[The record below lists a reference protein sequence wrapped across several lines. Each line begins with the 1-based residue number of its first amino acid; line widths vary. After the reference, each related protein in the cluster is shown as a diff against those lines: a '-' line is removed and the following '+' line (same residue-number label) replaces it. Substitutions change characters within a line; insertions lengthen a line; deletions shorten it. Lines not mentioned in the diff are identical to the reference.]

1 MIPVFN
7 ISKQHSQIRAE
18 LVKAMEN
25 VLDSGWY
32 ILGKEVEAFEKEFAE
47 FTGTSHAVGV
57 ASGTDA
63 LYISLKA
70 LDIGPGDEVI
80 TVSHTAVATVAAIVQ
95 TGAKPVFVDICE
107 ESYTMDPSQLPA
119 AISARTK
126 AIIPVHLYGQAAD
139 MDPILAIADS
149 RGISVVE
156 DCAQAHGALYKGKKV
171 GSLGLMG
178 AFSFYPTKNLGSMG
192 DGGIIVTFDESIAR
206 KIRLLRQYGWQD
218 RHISTLSGIN
228 SRLDEIQA
236 AILRIKLKYLDTW
249 NQKRRALAELYGRH
263 ISHVTK
269 PAELSERKHV
279 YHLYVIATPR
289 RKDLMDHLKSRGIG
303 TAIHYEFPVHLQ
315 GAYRKLILYE
325 KLPVT
330 EKVCS
335 QIISL
340 PMYPELT
347 AEDIKEISNS
357 INEFFW
363 CKDGHKIQ

>member
-1 MIPVFN
+1 MIPVFD
-7 ISKQHSQIRAE
+7 IRKQHGQIRQE
-18 LVKAMEN
+18 LVKAMEK

-32 ILGKEVEAFEKEFAE
+32 ILGKEVETFEEEFSAFV
-47 FTGTSHAVGV
+47 GTSHAVGV

-63 LYISLKA
+63 LYLALKA

-95 TGAKPVFVDICE
+95 TGATPVLVDICE

-119 AISARTK
+119 AISPRTK

-139 MDPILAIADS
+139 MDNILAIAEN
-149 RGISVVE
+149 RGISVIE

-178 AFSFYPTKNLGSMG
+178 AFSFYPTKNLGAMG
-192 DGGIIVTFDESIAR
+192 DGGIIVTFDENIAR
-206 KIRLLRQYGWQD
+206 KIRLLRQYGWQE
-218 RHISTLSGIN
+218 RYISSFSGTN

-249 NQKRRALAELYGRH
+249 NKKRHALAELYGH
-263 ISHVTK
+263 HLSHVRK
-269 PAELSERKHV
+269 PAELADRVHV
-279 YHLYVIATPR
+279 YHLYVVATPQ
-289 RKDLMDHLKSRGIG
+289 RKDLMDYLKNRGIV
-303 TAIHYEFPVHLQ
+303 TAIHYPVPVHLQ
-315 GAYRKLILYE
+315 EAYSKLIRCG

-330 EKVCS
+330 EKICS

-347 AEDIKEISNS
+347 AGEIREISNS
-357 INEFFW
+357 INEFFGG
-363 CKDGHKIQ
+363 KDGHKFQ

>member
-1 MIPVFN
+1 
-7 ISKQHSQIRAE
+7 
-18 LVKAMEN
+18 VKAMEK

-32 ILGKEVEAFEKEFAE
+32 ILGKEVEVFEKEFAE
-47 FTGTSHAVGV
+47 FVGTSHAVGV

-70 LDIGPGDEVI
+70 LGVGPGDEVI

-95 TGAKPVFVDICE
+95 TGATPVLVDICE

-139 MDPILAIADS
+139 MDAILAIADN
-149 RGISVVE
+149 RGISVIE
-156 DCAQAHGALYKGKKV
+156 DCAQAHGALYKGKKL

-178 AFSFYPTKNLGSMG
+178 AFSFYPTKNLGSLG
-192 DGGIIVTFDESIAR
+192 DGGIIVTFDENIAR
-206 KIRLLRQYGWQD
+206 KIHLLRQYGWQE
-218 RHISTLSGIN
+218 RYISTLSGIN

-269 PAELSERKHV
+269 PAELADRTHV
-279 YHLYVIATPR
+279 YHLYVIATPQ
-289 RKDLMDHLKSRGIG
+289 RKDLMDYLKGRGIG
-303 TAIHYEFPVHLQ
+303 TAIHYEVPVHMQ
-315 GAYRKLILYE
+315 GAYSKSILYE
-325 KLPVT
+325 KLPIT
-330 EKVCS
+330 EKICS

-347 AEDIKEISNS
+347 AEEIREISNA
-357 INEFFW
+357 INEFFEE
-363 CKDGHKIQ
+363 KDGHKFQ

>member
-1 MIPVFN
+1 MIPVFD
-7 ISKQHSQIRAE
+7 ISKQHSQIHQE
-18 LVKAMEN
+18 LVETMGR

-32 ILGKEVEAFEKEFAE
+32 ILGKEVETFEKEFAA
-47 FTGTSHAVGV
+47 FVGTNHAVGV

-63 LYISLKA
+63 LYIALKA
-70 LDIGPGDEVI
+70 LDIGSGDEVI

-95 TGAKPVFVDICE
+95 TGATPVLVDICE
-107 ESYTMDPSQLPA
+107 EAYTMDPSQLQA

-139 MDPILAIADS
+139 MDPILAIAEN
-149 RGISVVE
+149 RGISIIE

-178 AFSFYPTKNLGSMG
+178 AFSFYPTKNLGAMG
-192 DGGIIVTFDESIAR
+192 DGGIIVTFDENIAR
-206 KIRLLRQYGWQD
+206 KIRLLRQYGWQE
-218 RHISTLSGIN
+218 RYISALSGTN

-249 NQKRRALAELYGRH
+249 NKKRRALAELYGQH
-263 ISHVTK
+263 LTHVRK
-269 PAELSERKHV
+269 PAELAGRTHV
-279 YHLYVIATPR
+279 YHLYVIATPQQ
-289 RKDLMDHLKSRGIG
+289 KNLMDYLKGRGIG
-303 TAIHYEFPVHLQ
+303 TAIHYQVPVHLQ
-315 GAYRKLILYE
+315 GAYSKLILYE
-325 KLPVT
+325 RLPVT

-347 AEDIKEISNS
+347 GDEIREISNS
-357 INEFFW
+357 VNEFFW
-363 CKDGHKIQ
+363 CKDGLKSQ